1 MTDTLL
7 TLQEA
12 ARKFLGSVS
21 KYWTLRELR
30 LVYER
35 TQGREGLRTVKIGR
49 AYMTCSEWWE
59 EYLDSLRPRA
69 DPEEVVT
76 APPLENVIIDPQLWG
91 GKKKKP
97 R

>member
-12 ARKFLGSVS
+12 AKQFLGSS
-21 KYWTLRELR
+21 AKYWTLRELR

-49 AYMTCSEWWE
+49 AYLTCSEWWE
-59 EYLDSLRPRA
+59 AYLESLRPKPE
-69 DPEEVVT
+69 PEEVSA
-76 APPLENVIIDPQLWG
+76 APPLVNAIIDPQLWG
-91 GKKKKP
+91 GQKKKP
-97 R
+97 Q